1 MAEKFDKGGVPE
13 NAMMFLPVN
22 DMGPRSRFKAKVED
36 RGRATY
42 FYYCPLYEHCDLK
55 CQFGVS
61 YNSDSFGTPLEKKL
75 MAAVDEAV
83 RTMKREVLE
92 VEHRPFR

>member
-1 MAEKFDKGGVPE
+1 
-13 NAMMFLPVN
+13 MMFLPIH
-22 DMGPRSRFKAKVED
+22 DMDPRVRFKAKIEN
-36 RGRATY
+36 RGVVKY
-42 FYYCPLYEHCDLK
+42 FYYCRLYDYIPNSKTC
-55 CQFGVS
+55 FSVS
-61 YNSDSFGTPLEKKL
+61 YPKNVVGTPLEKKL

>member
-1 MAEKFDKGGVPE
+1 MAGQ
-13 NAMMFLPVN
+13 
-22 DMGPRSRFKAKVED
+22 
-36 RGRATY
+36 TY
-42 FYYCPLYEHCDLK
+42 FYYCPLLRCSCDLK
-55 CQFGVS
+55 AYSLAYVTTA
-61 YNSDSFGTPLEKKL
+61 DVVGTPLEKKL